1 MLGGEAAARDHEGRV
16 SLGQRDADAR
26 GDESA
31 LSGLQPHG
39 LGGDQIGAGITRV
52 CVPGGHCGDNG
63 DINGIG
69 HPMRLMQNP
78 ATDARPRYRERLAPS
93 LWLLVTVAV
102 AGPMVSLVFVPI
114 GSTIALVVGAAV
126 SALLVL
132 GFVAATPVVSVE
144 GTVLRAGRAHIDVEH
159 LGEPIALTGED
170 ARQARGPGLP
180 ARGWHLI
187 RGGIDGLVVVPNI
200 DPDDPVDA
208 WTISTR
214 TPDRLAAAIRAAR
227 G

>member
-1 MLGGEAAARDHEGRV
+1 
-16 SLGQRDADAR
+16 
-26 GDESA
+26 
-31 LSGLQPHG
+31 
-39 LGGDQIGAGITRV
+39 
-52 CVPGGHCGDNG
+52 
-63 DINGIG
+63 
-69 HPMRLMQNP
+69 MRLMQNP
-78 ATDARPRYRERLAPS
+78 ATDARARYRERLSPS

-114 GSTIALVVGAAV
+114 GSTIALVLGAAV

-132 GFVAATPVVSVE
+132 GFIAATPVVSVA
-144 GTVLRAGRAHIDVEH
+144 GGILRAGRAHIDVGH
-159 LGEPIALTGED
+159 LGEPLALVGED

-187 RGGIDGLVVVPNI
+187 RGGIDGVVVVPNL
-200 DPDDPVDA
+200 DEDDPVDT

-227 G
+227 S

>member
-1 MLGGEAAARDHEGRV
+1 
-16 SLGQRDADAR
+16 
-26 GDESA
+26 
-31 LSGLQPHG
+31 
-39 LGGDQIGAGITRV
+39 
-52 CVPGGHCGDNG
+52 
-63 DINGIG
+63 
-69 HPMRLMQNP
+69 MRLMQNP
-78 ATDARPRYRERLAPS
+78 ATDARPHYRERLAPS

-114 GSTIALVVGAAV
+114 GSTVALIVGAAV
-126 SALLVL
+126 SAVLVL
-132 GFVAATPVVSVE
+132 GFVAATPIVSVD
-144 GTVLRAGRAHIDVEH
+144 GTVLRAGRAHIDVKH
-159 LGEPIALTGED
+159 LGEPVALTGED

-187 RGGIDGLVVVPNI
+187 RGGIDGIVVVPNI
-200 DPDDPVDA
+200 DQDDPADT